1 MCLELADGGDL
12 FDKIEADEGVN
23 ENTAHMYFTQ
33 LINAIGWCHDKGVAH
48 RDIKPENIL
57 LSGTGDLKLADF
69 GLATQFQ
76 VPGREGKKTTM
87 MVCGS
92 PPYIAP
98 EILAI
103 GNVNLKRRK
112 DEEKAGYCPDIADVW
127 SCAIVLFVL
136 LAGNTPW
143 DLPVLEESYE
153 YNEYVHSSGRP
164 DDELWEK
171 VPDHALDLLRAML
184 TVNPPDRLA
193 ISQVK
198 THAWYTRENP
208 YVADRVALATS
219 MLENMRVFNEDKPPS
234 ASQPQKP
241 RASQRTDAMDVDRRS
256 DAWAHLGVP
265 DQPETPIAATPFDW
279 QVAPPLGSQRFS
291 QLGDASLTSHLAD
304 DPSMSQ
310 FSQTPAVPLRLT
322 QQHDTTFT
330 DILPAGSMTRLLSE
344 WAPRQFLPLVLG
356 ALRALDVRL
365 SAPPD
370 TDDPDAPPR
379 LPLAVRVKCLDGRR
393 QPLHGTVVFER
404 VAVLGRELLQLDFRK
419 VRDLAGAAP
428 DQAVEVGQQRRDRH
442 HAHLAQRRVA
452 RRQHAAA
459 PQDAHEPAAAPAVQL
474 EHDLGAHAGP
484 DHARDLEDGEQPGE
498 RAIVGDVVAVPDGGG
513 AGGGDAGGLG
523 RAHGVPQILR
533 QLGEPDAIAGDA
545 GGQRGGR
552 VAVEEAV
559 LVLAQAE
566 DLVGVGSGDAVG
578 GAGEAARQGLGVAQ
592 PGGEVI
598 EVVVPADVPVGRGGT
613 DAGEGVEAGEEGGGG
628 GEVRLPG
635 RRGGAG
641 AVRAEEIGGGGAG
654 VCRFEGVDAVGLDQQ
669 RGVVGRPRR
678 IHAGDE
684 HGGDLGRDDV
694 VGHAVR
700 DEVGIVVFRDEA
712 EQIAVDCFQVCA
724 VLVAVVQPTSSDLGE
739 LTSTVETFGGQGI
752 GGGRVDAPVGAR
764 GMVAIWIDRLA
775 TVEEAL
781 VVTVPGVPFPRKC
794 VGCIWSSLMVAM
806 DDLNVLE
813 LVTVVGA
820 RVCRRIGVGHVA
832 PVVRVQGSLAGI
844 EDEAINTCAI
854 DDRLQV
860 VDLGLE
866 RGMPVKIHGRV
877 ALTRDIPMVIG

>member
-1 MCLELADGGDL
+1 MGGPPNSQQAALPTSLPFQLISKTIGTGAYASIRKAVPPGKTGPVIAVKFINKDHAFKTGHLRPRQLQLELALHERVCPHPNIIRFHAHGEDANWIWMCLELADGGDL

-419 VRDLAGAAP
+419 VKGDP
-428 DQAVEVGQQRRDRH
+428 VEWRRLFKH
-442 HAHLAQRRVA
+442 VA
-452 RRQHAAA
+452 WAC
-459 PQDAHEPAAAPAVQL
+459 
-474 EHDLGAHAGP
+474 
-484 DHARDLEDGEQPGE
+484 
-498 RAIVGDVVAVPDGGG
+498 
-513 AGGGDAGGLG
+513 
-523 RAHGVPQILR
+523 
-533 QLGEPDAIAGDA
+533 
-545 GGQRGGR
+545 
-552 VAVEEAV
+552 
-559 LVLAQAE
+559 
-566 DLVGVGSGDAVG
+566 
-578 GAGEAARQGLGVAQ
+578 RQG
-592 PGGEVI
+592 
-598 EVVVPADVPVGRGGT
+598 
-613 DAGEGVEAGEEGGGG
+613 
-628 GEVRLPG
+628 
-635 RRGGAG
+635 
-641 AVRAEEIGGGGAG
+641 
-654 VCRFEGVDAVGLDQQ
+654 
-669 RGVVGRPRR
+669 
-678 IHAGDE
+678 
-684 HGGDLGRDDV
+684 
-694 VGHAVR
+694 
-700 DEVGIVVFRDEA
+700 
-712 EQIAVDCFQVCA
+712 
-724 VLVAVVQPTSSDLGE
+724 VLTL
-739 LTSTVETFGGQGI
+739 
-752 GGGRVDAPVGAR
+752 
-764 GMVAIWIDRLA
+764 
-775 TVEEAL
+775 
-781 VVTVPGVPFPRKC
+781 
-794 VGCIWSSLMVAM
+794 
-806 DDLNVLE
+806 
-813 LVTVVGA
+813 
-820 RVCRRIGVGHVA
+820 
-832 PVVRVQGSLAGI
+832 
-844 EDEAINTCAI
+844 
-854 DDRLQV
+854 
-860 VDLGLE
+860 
-866 RGMPVKIHGRV
+866 
-877 ALTRDIPMVIG
+877 